1 MEQSFNEILKLN
13 FRRKVI
19 SLIGNIFY
27 HGLQWVHELNEKIW
41 FMIKISNDEK
51 QIFIEWMGRFYLG
64 KKQETKQQLA
74 SLEKDITD
82 NILVKKNMKYIWNN
96 IM

>member
-1 MEQSFNEILKLN
+1 
-13 FRRKVI
+13 
-19 SLIGNIFY
+19 
-27 HGLQWVHELNEKIW
+27 
-41 FMIKISNDEK
+41 MIKISNNEK

>member
-1 MEQSFNEILKLN
+1 
-13 FRRKVI
+13 
-19 SLIGNIFY
+19 
-27 HGLQWVHELNEKIW
+27 
-41 FMIKISNDEK
+41 
-51 QIFIEWMGRFYLG
+51 MGRFYLG